1 MSSLEYLE
9 AYVGGNLMFAF
20 IWASFSPGLNG
31 DLKYIK
37 VYMMQARAHT
47 STFSVIGNPE

>member
-47 STFSVIGNPE
+47 STFSVIGKPE